1 LSSFFPRHYRRI
13 KAPILGQPDHTT
25 NSPATDKASSSSPCL
40 STPCEFVC
48 LPLLSPPMGLF
59 SSPPK
64 VYKPAADVDLGPG
77 SDEFYISPNVKGL
90 LAPAFLLRIN
100 SVF

>member
-1 LSSFFPRHYRRI
+1 
-13 KAPILGQPDHTT
+13 
-25 NSPATDKASSSSPCL
+25 
-40 STPCEFVC
+40 
-48 LPLLSPPMGLF
+48 MGLF

-90 LAPAFLLRIN
+90 LAPAFLLRRN